1 MLSVQTNVSAI
12 SAQRHLGATSNRLG
26 TAMER
31 LSSGFRINR
40 AADDAAGLA
49 VSEKLKAQ
57 IGGLNQASRNSQD
70 GISMIQTA
78 EGALDEVQS
87 MMQRMRDLAVQAAS
101 DTNSQTERDNIN
113 LELGQLGKEINSISM
128 RTKFNGQA
136 LLSGSLTKAQYKDT
150 TGVLAWDG
158 SSSVLTAD
166 TADTNGTSTTAN
178 LTIADVNVEGAQS
191 GRSFHLSLTAT
202 DASHTEADRVTL
214 TMWSNDSAASAG
226 EVMTAQSGQTFAVEE
241 TITLSDM
248 SAGGSQTLNF
258 ANLGV
263 KITVT
268 DTAGTGLD
276 ATAAAAD
283 FDAAGNLVVDTA
295 TASGIAT
302 LQTGANQGDE
312 TAVEFVNTALAG
324 GTGIKAMDTLAATL
338 KQFATAGG
346 ATRENA
352 SSLITA
358 LDNALGSISSSRA
371 TLGAAQNRLQHTIAN
386 LSTTAENLSASNSRI
401 RDVDVATESS
411 NMAKN
416 QVLEQAGVS
425 VLAQANQLPQL
436 ALKLLG

>member
-12 SAQRHLGATSNRLG
+12 SAQRHLGDTSNALG

-57 IGGLNQASRNSQD
+57 IGGLNQASRNAQD

-87 MMQRMRDLAVQAAS
+87 MMQRMRDLAVQASS

-113 LELGQLGKEINSISM
+113 LELGQLHQEINSISM
-128 RTKFNGQA
+128 RSKFNGQS
-136 LLSGSLTKAQYKDT
+136 LLSGSLTKAQNPDT
-150 TGVLAWDG
+150 TGATAFTAYATGLTE
-158 SSSVLTAD
+158 LTAG
-166 TADTNGTSTTAN
+166 AALATSN
-178 LTIADVNVEGAQS
+178 LEVTSVSVDGAQS
-191 GRSFHLSLTAT
+191 GRGFHLSYDSTAT
-202 DASHTEADRVTL
+202 GKVTL
-214 TMWSNDSAASAG
+214 TMTDATTFGSAK
-226 EVMTAQSGQTFAVEE
+226 
-241 TITLSDM
+241 TITDQAGHTMNVTQTISLSDLNNGD
-248 SAGGSQTLNF
+248 SEILNF
-258 ANLGV
+258 SDLGV
-263 KITVT
+263 KITLTNTTGGIVT
-268 DTAGTGLD
+268 ADAAAQDFTAGNKLSIDTA
-276 ATAAAAD
+276 
-283 FDAAGNLVVDTA
+283 V
-295 TASGIAT
+295 ASGTAT

-312 TAVEFVNTALAG
+312 TEVAFVNTSLAG
-324 GTGIKAMDTLAATL
+324 GTGVVPMDTLAATL
-338 KQFATAGG
+338 NTFASDGG
-346 ATRENA
+346 ATRDNA
-352 SSLITA
+352 SSLISA
-358 LDNALGSISSSRA
+358 LDTALGSISSSRA

-386 LSTTAENLSASNSRI
+386 LGTTSENLSASNSRI

>member
-12 SAQRHLGATSNRLG
+12 SAQRHLSATSNALG

-57 IGGLNQASRNSQD
+57 IGGLNQASRNAQD

-87 MMQRMRDLAVQAAS
+87 MMQRMRDLGVQAAS

-113 LELGQLGKEINSISM
+113 LELGQLGQEINSISV
-128 RTKFNGQA
+128 RTKFNGQS
-136 LLSGSLTKAQYKDT
+136 LLSGSLVTKQATAAYDSGNNTELIAGASIAAGVSISAISVDGAQAAR
-150 TGVLAWDG
+150 GFH
-158 SSSVLTAD
+158 LTAD
-166 TADTNGTSTTAN
+166 TTAKTVTMTMTDTA
-178 LTIADVNVEGAQS
+178 GAAIV
-191 GRSFHLSLTAT
+191 LT
-202 DASHTEADRVTL
+202 DAQGATSNVTETL
-214 TMWSNDSAASAG
+214 TVGDIA
-226 EVMTAQSGQTFAVEE
+226 
-241 TITLSDM
+241 L
-248 SAGGSQTLNF
+248 GGSESLNF

-263 KITVT
+263 KISLASSTT
-268 DTAGTGLD
+268 NG
-276 ATAAAAD
+276 
-283 FDAAGNLVVDTA
+283 DAATIVGFIDGGAFSVDTNTGSG
-295 TASGIAT
+295 TAI

-312 TAVEFVNTALAG
+312 TKVAFVNTSLAG
-324 GTGIKAMDTLAATL
+324 GTGVAAMDNLAAAL
-338 KQFATAGG
+338 KTFATAG
-346 ATRENA
+346 TRDNA
-352 SSLITA
+352 SALITS
-358 LDNALGSISSSRA
+358 LDTALGSISSSRA

-386 LSTTAENLSASNSRI
+386 LGTTSENLSASNSRI